1 MATIPAS
8 EPSGQPLRVQ
18 SPRRSLLQSQRVR
31 RRIALTIAY
40 VICLLFSAAMLFPF
54 AWLIRSSVMD
64 LSQIFIFPPEWIP
77 DPWLWD
83 NYREALFETIPFG
96 RYLVN
101 TLVIVALVV
110 SGTVITSTLAA
121 YGFSRLNWPGRD
133 KVFGVLLT
141 TLMLPY
147 AVTLIPTFIIWSHLG
162 LTNTIVPL
170 TLPAWF
176 GGGIFNIFL
185 LRQFFRTI
193 PRDLDDA
200 ARLDGASPPRILWDI
215 IVPLSRPALITVGI
229 FSFLATWND
238 FLNPLIYL
246 TDDRKYTLALGLAQF
261 KGLYNSEWGLLMAAS
276 TVVLIPTV
284 VLFFVAQRYFI
295 AGIAVTGLKG

>member
-1 MATIPAS
+1 MATIPA
-8 EPSGQPLRVQ
+8 GQPLRVRT
-18 SPRRSLLQSQRVR
+18 PKRSFLQSQRFR
-31 RRIALTIAY
+31 RRFALAIAY
-40 VICLLFSAAMLFPF
+40 AICLAFSLVMLVPF
-54 AWLIRSSVMD
+54 VWLVRSSFMSLD
-64 LSQIFIFPPEWIP
+64 QIFVFPPEWVP
-77 DPWLWD
+77 RPWLWD
-83 NYREALFETIPFG
+83 NYPEALDTMRFG
-96 RYLVN
+96 RYLFN
-101 TLVIVALVV
+101 TLVIVVLVV
-110 SGTVITSTLAA
+110 TGTVISATLAA
-121 YGFSRLNWPGRD
+121 YGFSRLRWPGRD
-133 KVFGVLLT
+133 IVFGVLLS

-147 AVTLIPTFIIWSHLG
+147 AVTLIPTFIIWSNLG

-176 GGGIFNIFL
+176 GGGMFNIFL

-276 TVVLIPTV
+276 TVVLIPTL

>member
-1 MATIPAS
+1 MATIPANDT
-8 EPSGQPLRVQ
+8 LRVRT
-18 SPRRSLLQSQRVR
+18 PKRSFLQSQRVR

-40 VICLLFSAAMLFPF
+40 AICLVFSVMMLVPF
-54 AWLIRSSVMD
+54 VWLVRSSFMSLD
-64 LSQIFIFPPEWIP
+64 QIFVFPPEWIP
-77 DPWLWD
+77 RPWLWD
-83 NYREALFETIPFG
+83 NYPDALQTVPFG
-96 RYLVN
+96 RYLFN
-101 TLVIVALVV
+101 TLVIVVLVV
-110 SGTVITSTLAA
+110 TGTVISSALAA
-121 YGFSRLNWPGRD
+121 YGFSRLRWPGRD
-133 KVFGVLLT
+133 LVFGALIS

-176 GGGIFNIFL
+176 GGGMFNIFL

-276 TVVLIPTV
+276 TVVLIPTL
-284 VLFFVAQRYFI
+284 VLFFIAQRYFI

>member
-1 MATIPAS
+1 MATIRTDDAL
-8 EPSGQPLRVQ
+8 GVRA
-18 SPRRSLLQSQRVR
+18 PRRSFLQSQRVR
-31 RRIALTIAY
+31 RRIALGIAY
-40 VICLLFSAAMLFPF
+40 AICLVFSVAMLFPF
-54 AWLIRSSVMD
+54 AWLVRSSVMSLD
-64 LSQIFIFPPEWIP
+64 QIFVFPPEWIP
-77 DPWLWD
+77 RPWLWS
-83 NYREALFETIPFG
+83 NYDEALTETIPFG
-96 RYLVN
+96 RYLMN
-101 TLVIVALVV
+101 TLVIVVLVV
-110 SGTVITSTLAA
+110 TGTVISSTLAA
-121 YGFSRLNWPGRD
+121 YGFARLRWPGRD
-133 KVFGVLLT
+133 IVFGMLLS

-162 LTNTIVPL
+162 LTNTIIPL

-176 GGGIFNIFL
+176 GGGMFNIFL

-276 TVVLIPTV
+276 TVVLIPTL
-284 VLFFVAQRYFI
+284 VLFFIAQRYFI

>member
-1 MATIPAS
+1 MATIRTDDAL
-8 EPSGQPLRVQ
+8 GVRA
-18 SPRRSLLQSQRVR
+18 PRRSFLQSQRVR
-31 RRIALTIAY
+31 RRIALGIAY
-40 VICLLFSAAMLFPF
+40 AICLVFSVAMLFPF
-54 AWLIRSSVMD
+54 AWLVRSSVMSLD
-64 LSQIFIFPPEWIP
+64 QIFVFPPEWIP
-77 DPWLWD
+77 RPWLWS
-83 NYREALFETIPFG
+83 NYDEALTETIPFG
-96 RYLVN
+96 RYLMN
-101 TLVIVALVV
+101 TLVIVGLVV
-110 SGTVITSTLAA
+110 TGTVISSTLAA
-121 YGFSRLNWPGRD
+121 YGFARLRWPGRD
-133 KVFGVLLT
+133 IVFGMLLS

-162 LTNTIVPL
+162 LTNTIIPL

-176 GGGIFNIFL
+176 GGGMFNIFL

-276 TVVLIPTV
+276 TVVLIPTL
-284 VLFFVAQRYFI
+284 VLFFIAQRYFI